1 MKNFTRMTLGIV
13 SSLLLSA
20 GLARAAQHVDPLTQ
34 SIAPDS
40 HANINMTPAP
50 SCGSPCFYQSE

>member
-1 MKNFTRMTLGIV
+1 MKNFKRMAFGIV

-34 SIAPDS
+34 SIAPNS
-40 HANINMTPAP
+40 QANVNMTPAP
-50 SCGSPCFYQSE
+50 DCTMPCYFQSE